1 MVSWSYPM
9 RTLSNNDVWFLEV
22 IQWEHFQIM
31 TYGFLKLSNENE
43 LSNNDVWFLEVIQWE
58 HFQIMTYGF
67 LKLSNENTFK

>member
-9 RTLSNNDVWFLEV
+9 RTLSNNDVLFLEV

-31 TYGFLKLSNENE
+31 TYWSYPMRT
-43 LSNNDVWFLEVIQWE
+43 LSNNDVLFLEVIQWE